1 MQFSGQLNIN
11 THIYYIYTYVCIY
24 ILFLSIL
31 LLEIKALSA
40 TSFFFFFQCQSYI
53 SSKGLAGLTERL
65 MTVSEAHAVARELK
79 LVLLSNHS
87 YVMWKSNFSGCY

>member
-1 MQFSGQLNIN
+1 M
-11 THIYYIYTYVCIY
+11 YIYI
-24 ILFLSIL
+24 ILVHFAPGNQSTFCNI
-31 LLEIKALSA
+31 I
-40 TSFFFFFQCQSYI
+40 FFFFFQCQSYI

>member
-1 MQFSGQLNIN
+1 MYVY
-11 THIYYIYTYVCIY
+11 IYYSCPFCSWKSKH
-24 ILFLSIL
+24 FLQHH
-31 LLEIKALSA
+31 
-40 TSFFFFFQCQSYI
+40 FFFFFQCQSYI

>member
-1 MQFSGQLNIN
+1 M
-11 THIYYIYTYVCIY
+11 YIYI
-24 ILFLSIL
+24 ILVHFAPGNQSTFCNI
-31 LLEIKALSA
+31 I
-40 TSFFFFFQCQSYI
+40 FFFFQCQSYI